1 MEEKETNDVA
11 VSLGYGTL
19 YRSNLKGD
27 TRLFT
32 SLSSLSSS
40 SSNGLGCRRVLD
52 ISMRIDRALKTS
64 LPELKEEE
72 EEEMPSVA
80 ISRNRSSLS
89 SLSSSSS
96 SSSVETKGH
105 VQNVNNV
112 KKFSSSSSSN
122 HSITTSIDMT
132 TFLQTKEKD
141 ENDVLWLNQID
152 AMIESVICK
161 CGDIDDM
168 NLKVIQSGPSESR
181 LEKMT

>member
-1 MEEKETNDVA
+1 M
-11 VSLGYGTL
+11 G
-19 YRSNLKGD
+19 
-27 TRLFT
+27 
-32 SLSSLSSS
+32 
-40 SSNGLGCRRVLD
+40 
-52 ISMRIDRALKTS
+52 
-64 LPELKEEE
+64 
-72 EEEMPSVA
+72 
-80 ISRNRSSLS
+80 
-89 SLSSSSS
+89 SS
-96 SSSVETKGH
+96 SSSVETKKGH

-181 LEKMT
+181 NRNDKEISHRITSYPNDKYDRTGGSVRSLRSASSTSGTLGTLNTLNTSVTSGTSGTSAAAASLKSAGTLIVDNDMSATNIKKK

>member
-1 MEEKETNDVA
+1 M
-11 VSLGYGTL
+11 G
-19 YRSNLKGD
+19 
-27 TRLFT
+27 
-32 SLSSLSSS
+32 
-40 SSNGLGCRRVLD
+40 
-52 ISMRIDRALKTS
+52 
-64 LPELKEEE
+64 
-72 EEEMPSVA
+72 
-80 ISRNRSSLS
+80 
-89 SLSSSSS
+89 SS
-96 SSSVETKGH
+96 SSSVETKKGH

-181 LEKMT
+181 NRNDKEISHRITSYPNDKYDRTGGSVRSLRSASGTSGTLNTLNTSGTSGTSGTSAAAASLKSAGTLIVDNDMSA